1 MTGGV
6 TSRPPADRRVR
17 PGAIGAG
24 ALQAALVVAYPF
36 LALAGMAR
44 FGARAAAL
52 LLLALFAL
60 GQLRNLVARPREA
73 RAVLAM
79 AALVAGPLLLAAL
92 LDDPRL
98 ILAVPAIV
106 NLLLLLQFGLSL
118 RTGRPMVERFARM
131 QVDDLSP
138 AELRYCRSVT
148 VVWSAFFAL
157 NGAAAALLAAFAP
170 RSWWALYTGA
180 IAYALMG
187 ALFAGEYLVRKA
199 RFGRFG
205 PGLLDRLLAR
215 LLPRASAR

>member
-6 TSRPPADRRVR
+6 TSAPPADRRVR
-17 PGAIGAG
+17 PGAIVAG
-24 ALQAALVVAYPF
+24 ALQAALVIGYPF
-36 LALAGMAR
+36 LAVAGVALL
-44 FGARAAAL
+44 GARAAAL

-79 AALVAGPLLLAAL
+79 AALIAAPLLLAAL

-98 ILAVPAIV
+98 MLAVPTIV
-106 NLLLLLQFGLSL
+106 NLLLLAQFGLSL
-118 RTGRPMVERFARM
+118 RRGPPMVERFARL
-131 QVDDLSP
+131 QASDLSA
-138 AELRYCRSVT
+138 AEVRYCRSVT
-148 VVWSAFFAL
+148 VLWCAFFTL
-157 NGAAAALLAAFAP
+157 NGAATALLAALAP
-170 RSWWALYTGA
+170 RGWWALYTGA
-180 IAYALMG
+180 IAYVLMG